1 MSDTGGADIP
11 DGAREH
17 FAATTG
23 SVPPALRALFEFDAG
38 FFDHYWQ
45 LRQLAYGGGRDEPA
59 LDPATRELLFV
70 LIAAVLNNPGGARVH
85 LRAGRAHGLSLA
97 QVREMLLVVLFERGA
112 HGWVDGA
119 SAVWQAA
126 LDELG
131 P

>member
-1 MSDTGGADIP
+1 VSDASGADLP
-11 DGAREH
+11 AGACEH

-23 SVPPALRALFEFDAG
+23 PVPPVLHTLHDFDPE
-38 FFDHYWQ
+38 FFDHYWR
-45 LRQLAYGGGRDEPA
+45 LRRLAYSGGRDEPA
-59 LDPATRELLFV
+59 LNPATRELLFV

-85 LRAGRAHGLSLA
+85 LRAGRAHGMSLD

-119 SAVWQAA
+119 AAVWQAA